1 MSKDLTLVI
10 MAAGMGNRFGG
21 LKQIEAMGPN
31 NEFIIDYS
39 VYDAILAGFTKIVFI
54 IKKENF
60 EIFKETIGSRVEDKI
75 KVEYVFQE
83 LNNLPKGYTIPED
96 REKPL
101 GTAQAILCCNECVTT
116 PFVIINADD
125 FYGRD
130 AYFKAAEYLKTLEND
145 TNNYAMIAY
154 HIKNTLTENG
164 AVKRGVCIDKN
175 NYLVDLIESNVERKQ
190 NKIIASPLNHDPS
203 FEIEENQ
210 TVSMN
215 MLLFTPTIFN
225 FIEDNFSD
233 FLEENKKDLIKAE
246 YLIPDLVQKL
256 LKQKKITMKIIETTS
271 NWYGVTYKEDKE
283 TVQKALQK
291 LTTEKIYP
299 ENLWSNY
306 E

>member
-1 MSKDLTLVI
+1 MSKELTLVI

-83 LNNLPKGYTIPED
+83 LNNLPKGYIIPED

-101 GTAQAILCCNECVTT
+101 GTAQAILCCKECVTT
-116 PFVIINADD
+116 PFAIINADD

-130 AYFKAAEYLKTLEND
+130 AYFKAAKYLKIVENQA
-145 TNNYAMIAY
+145 NNYAMIAY

-164 AVKRGVCIDKN
+164 AVKRGVCIVED
-175 NYLVDLIESNVERKQ
+175 NYLVDLIESNVEKKQ

-215 MLLFTPTIFN
+215 MLLFTPTIFK
-225 FIEDNFSD
+225 FIEDNFQE
-233 FLEENKKDLIKAE
+233 FLEENKENLMKAE

-256 LKQKKITMKIIETTS
+256 LKQNKVTMEVIETTS
-271 NWYGVTYKEDKE
+271 SWYGVTYKKDKE
-283 TVQKALQK
+283 NVQKEIQK
-291 LTTEKIYP
+291 LITEKIYP
-299 ENLWSNY
+299 KDLWRND

>member
-1 MSKDLTLVI
+1 MKKELTLVI

-21 LKQIEAMGPN
+21 LKQIETMGPN
-31 NEFIIDYS
+31 DEFIIDYS

-54 IKKENF
+54 IKRENF
-60 EIFKETIGSRVEDKI
+60 EVFKETIGYRIEDKI

-83 LNNLPKGYTIPED
+83 LNNLPTGYTIPKE

-101 GTAQAILCCNECVTT
+101 GTAQAILCCKNNVNT
-116 PFVIINADD
+116 PFAIINADD

-130 AYFKAAEYLKTLEND
+130 AYFKASEYLKTIKND
-145 TNNYAMIAY
+145 SNNYAMIAY

-164 AVKRGVCIDKN
+164 AVKRGVCKVEN
-175 NYLVDLIESNVERKQ
+175 NLLVDLIESNVERK
-190 NKIIASPLNHDPS
+190 NAKIIASPLNHDPS

-215 MLLFTPTIFN
+215 MLLFTPTIFK
-225 FIEDNFSD
+225 FIEENFPTFLKDNQ
-233 FLEENKKDLIKAE
+233 ENLLKAE
-246 YLIPDLVQKL
+246 YLIPDLLQKL
-256 LKQKKITMKIIETTS
+256 LKQNKVTTKVIETTS

-283 TVQKALQK
+283 HVQRAIQESI
-291 LTTEKIYP
+291 TEKIYP
-299 ENLWSNY
+299 KNLWRND

>member
-1 MSKDLTLVI
+1 MSKELTLVI

-83 LNNLPKGYTIPED
+83 LNNLPKGYIIPED

-101 GTAQAILCCNECVTT
+101 GTAQAILCCKEYVTT
-116 PFVIINADD
+116 PFAIINADD

-130 AYFKAAEYLKTLEND
+130 AYFKAAKYLKIVENHA
-145 TNNYAMIAY
+145 NNYAMIAY

-164 AVKRGVCIDKN
+164 AVKRGVCIVED
-175 NYLVDLIESNVERKQ
+175 NYLVDLIESNVEKKQ

-215 MLLFTPTIFN
+215 MLLFTPTIFK
-225 FIEDNFSD
+225 FIEDNFQE
-233 FLEENKKDLIKAE
+233 FLEENKENLMKAE

-256 LKQKKITMKIIETTS
+256 LKQNKVTMEVIETTS
-271 NWYGVTYKEDKE
+271 SWYGVTYKKDKE
-283 TVQKALQK
+283 NVQKEIQK
-291 LTTEKIYP
+291 LITEKIYP
-299 ENLWSNY
+299 KDLWRND